1 MKYAGDLASYIW
13 KALGYVLRLIRTDIT
28 QNIISLDTEKLAR
41 RSFQH
46 GGPGPPTGKTGESP
60 GPSPCSDVYEFLKTP
75 HRLVRGQYRG
85 IVWVKEEG
93 SWRNLEICMSP
104 KVGGGQRPPSAPP
117 PWRVGG
123 QAPPCPPVPT
133 PMFKG
138 YQRRKSFIWA
148 GHTCSML
155 HWEALEIL
163 LACRSFI
170 TLP

>member
-1 MKYAGDLASYIW
+1 MKYAGDLASCIW

-60 GPSPCSDVYEFLKTP
+60 GSSPGSDVYEFLKTP

-104 KVGGGQRPPSAPP
+104 KVGGQRPPSAPP
-117 PWRVGG
+117 PSLESGG
-123 QAPPCPPVPT
+123 GERPPLPPPVPT
-133 PMFKG
+133 PMIFNLSLRL
-138 YQRRKSFIWA
+138 QVHVSLA
-148 GHTCSML
+148 HT
-155 HWEALEIL
+155 
-163 LACRSFI
+163 
-170 TLP
+170 